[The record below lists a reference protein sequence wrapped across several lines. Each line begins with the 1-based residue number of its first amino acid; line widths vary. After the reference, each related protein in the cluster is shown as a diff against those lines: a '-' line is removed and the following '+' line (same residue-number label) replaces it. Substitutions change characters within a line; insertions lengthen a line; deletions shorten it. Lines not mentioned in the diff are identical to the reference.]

1 MTNYRQSLAMK
12 MLDWYEANDI
22 CGFCHKELHTPQDKE
37 YGIHATCE
45 DASIE
50 AYESRMD
57 NASID

>member
-1 MTNYRQSLAMK
+1 MK